1 MVQAA
6 VKPCES
12 CKVPWAV
19 ADMRASTVFALL
31 DLSSIARIKRYQ
43 DTEILAHDSHR
54 VQVCLS
60 EAVSQPQW
68 VGGRTTLLRRS
79 AAARLAAALL
89 ESYERQIQSVEGA
102 LRVQK
107 LSVLK

>member
-1 MVQAA
+1 MISRLQN
-6 VKPCES
+6 P
-12 CKVPWAV
+12 
-19 ADMRASTVFALL
+19 
-31 DLSSIARIKRYQ
+31 AR
-43 DTEILAHDSHR
+43 DSHL

-60 EAVSQPQW
+60 EAASQPQW

-102 LRVQK
+102 LRVQISPI
-107 LSVLK
+107 L